1 MFNQVLEKLNANK
14 SFDVKFRILE
24 LQGKKIGF
32 IFLDFLTDGIKV
44 NDLIFSIVNYKVEK
58 VTTENLL
65 KHLMSATLSTSN
77 KLEKIVSNILKGEMG
92 IFIENDNNVILVD
105 VKRYPGRIIGEPD
118 GEKVVRGSRDGFTE
132 TLSTNIALIRRRIAS
147 PDLIFEIYNL
157 GKSSNTQ
164 VVLVYLEGYIKKE
177 VLDDVKGKLKK
188 VETIELTM
196 SDKALEEHLVK
207 SPLSPYPLVKYT
219 ERPDTF
225 SSHLYQG
232 MFGILVD
239 TSPSAILGPVS
250 IFDHMQHAEEFR
262 QTILAGSYLR
272 LIRFLGIFI
281 GFLLIPI
288 WFSLY
293 VSGFITNDMN
303 INQVFVQILLIE
315 ISIEIIRMAS
325 IHTPSALSTSMGL
338 IAGIVIGDMAV
349 DLGIIMK
356 EIAFLGCISALSS
369 YITPSYELSL
379 ANKMVNL
386 LLLLLIFVFGIYG
399 LIIGLILI
407 IIYLASLKSFTRSYL
422 YPLIPF
428 NLKGL
433 LKQLFRKPYNIKK

>member
-1 MFNQVLEKLNANK
+1 MFNQVLEKLNAQL
-14 SFDVKFRILE
+14 SFDIKYRIIE
-24 LQGKKIGF
+24 TEGCKIGF
-32 IFLDFLTDGIKV
+32 IFLDFLTDGNKV
-44 NDLIFSIVNYKVEK
+44 NDLIFSIINYPVKQ
-58 VTTENLL
+58 VTSNHLI
-65 KHLMSATLSTSN
+65 KHLMSVTAFQT
-77 KLEKIVSNILKGEMG
+77 KKINEIIDNILKGDIG
-92 IFIENDNNVILVD
+92 IFIEDDPLVIIAD
-105 VKRYPGRIIGEPD
+105 AKRYPGRMIGEPD

-132 TLSTNIALIRRRIAS
+132 TISTNIALVRRRIAH
-147 PDLIFEIYNL
+147 PELIFEQYQL
-157 GKSSNTQ
+157 GSNSHTC
-164 VVLVYLEGYIKKE
+164 VALVYLKGYIQTE
-177 VLDDVKGKLKK
+177 VLNDIRKKLKK

-196 SDKALEEHLVK
+196 SDKALEEHLIK
-207 SPLSPYPLVKYT
+207 SPFSPYPLVKYT

-272 LIRFLGIFI
+272 IIRFLGII
-281 GFLLIPI
+281 CGFLIVPL
-288 WFSLY
+288 WFALY
-293 VSGFITNDMN
+293 TSGYIINDMAVN
-303 INQVFVQILLIE
+303 NVFVQIFLIE

-349 DLGIIMK
+349 DLGIVK
-356 EIAFLGCISALSS
+356 QEIAFLGCISALSS

-379 ANKMVNL
+379 ANKIVNL
-386 LLLLLIFVFGIYG
+386 ILLLLIFIFKIYG
-399 LIIGLILI
+399 LFIGIIILI
-407 IIYLASLKSFTRSYL
+407 VYLASLKSFTRPYL

-428 NLKGL
+428 NLKAL
-433 LKQLFRKPYNIKK
+433 FKQMFRKPYQ